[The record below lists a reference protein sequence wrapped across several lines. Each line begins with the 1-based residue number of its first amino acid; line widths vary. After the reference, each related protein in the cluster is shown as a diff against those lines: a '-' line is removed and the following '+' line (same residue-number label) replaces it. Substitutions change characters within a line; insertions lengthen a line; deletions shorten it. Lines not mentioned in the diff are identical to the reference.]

1 MNCKKIEKTKKK
13 TKYCLSPI
21 TKWVLSEWEILMF
34 SGLWFMIYGTRFR
47 YEFIFICAWNYSPL
61 LDGRLRCEGGSE
73 SSGGFSKAPLPVKW
87 QVKPINKK
95 INTHKRQ
102 FFYVVLWDLIWVLV
116 AVHSELYSWST
127 IFMIFKVTITSG
139 FLSLLICWFFLS
151 VACLPKLKTSPF
163 DAPMWKW
170 TPLRPNVE
178 IK

>member
-21 TKWVLSEWEILMF
+21 TKWVLSEWEILTF
-34 SGLWFMIYGTRFR
+34 SSLWFMIYGTRFR

-61 LDGRLRCEGGSE
+61 LDGRLRREGGSE

-116 AVHSELYSWST
+116 AVHSELYSRST
-127 IFMIFKVTITSG
+127 ILW
-139 FLSLLICWFFLS
+139 FL
-151 VACLPKLKTSPF
+151 KLQSQVDF
-163 DAPMWKW
+163 
-170 TPLRPNVE
+170 
-178 IK
+178 